1 MVAMLSRVVSTFL
14 CWRANECPWPCVAG
28 ALILCAVRV
37 TRLAR
42 GRDSPTLRVRSLI
55 TWAVKRGADACAV
68 GGDAYAAALETE
80 VWVFCFPTVACG
92 ESRGVLPVRV
102 WVIPLF
108 ARVFLFVMVSWV

>member
-68 GGDAYAAALETE
+68 GVNSDLTARETE
-80 VWVFCFPTVACG
+80 V
-92 ESRGVLPVRV
+92 RGL
-102 WVIPLF
+102 
-108 ARVFLFVMVSWV
+108 